1 MIIQIPAQLSCFR
14 SMVDKSLKFT
24 VNTQELDAKTKAA
37 LFALEQQNGWLAFN
51 PVAIKQEDMKDE
63 PLPTDGKV
71 VKSPSSRYRATI
83 AVFLKKYGERNK
95 RSITQSEIDR
105 YYESQM
111 EKHIDEMKRRIN
123 ELN

>member
-1 MIIQIPAQLSCFR
+1 
-14 SMVDKSLKFT
+14 MVDKSLKFT
-24 VNTQELDAKTKAA
+24 VNTQELDAKTKAY

-51 PVAIKQEDMKDE
+51 PAPIKKEDMKDE
-63 PLPTDGKV
+63 PLPDGGRV
-71 VKSPSSRYRATI
+71 IKSPSSRYRATI

-95 RSITQSEIDR
+95 RGITQGEIDR

-111 EKHIDEMKRRIN
+111 EKHIDEMKRKIN